1 LEAKERK
8 TMSENQVYR
17 DLPEAVVTEVGRLNK
32 SASNLTIGMVIS
44 LFFPAVF
51 LFVFA
56 FAIVRILESKALL
69 KRHPELSHPHLLFP
83 GKTKEEV
90 KTSAESNPNLRKVLE
105 FTQARKGFW
114 VVLFSPFLIAG
125 ICVGLYVVLT

>member
-1 LEAKERK
+1 
-8 TMSENQVYR
+8 MSESQACCG
-17 DLPEAVVTEVGRLNK
+17 LPEGVIAQVERLNK

-44 LFFPAVF
+44 LFFPAAF

-56 FAIVRILESKALL
+56 FAIARIVESQALL

-83 GKTKEEV
+83 GQTKEEV
-90 KTSAESNPNLRKVLE
+90 KTIAESNANLRKVLA

-114 VVLFSPFLIAG
+114 LVIFSPLLITG
-125 ICVGLYVVLT
+125 ICVGLYLVLT